1 MQRLPDG
8 RQQWRRKYTWI
19 GLGSCVFVGLAN
31 LYVYLALPGWR
42 IHLCLGLVF
51 LAVPVAYLALPAA
64 WRWARAELAE
74 GGRLESGVEERGEL
88 LVGVSADRRRRP
100 VYWSRR
106 LREAPTLVLGGSRRG
121 KSSWQAFVTSQDIRR
136 DETVA
141 VVDPH
146 RDLALQLLPACVEAG
161 RDVVWF
167 EPGDPD
173 RVPGYNPLEVRGG
186 WHPLERAKL
195 VVEAT
200 QRIWFP
206 FAGEIPLRIQDSVS
220 HAAYLLAANGYTLL
234 ELPRLLRQEN
244 YRNALAGPVADPG
257 LREWL
262 GWFDD
267 LTAHQRYEQVTSSL
281 IRLNQLAHDPEIALV
296 LGQQHSTFDL
306 AEAIEEKRVVLAALS
321 SARLGPAAYLL
332 GGLLSTELVRVMMR
346 RLTRPFE
353 LRRRVYAV
361 FDEFDQVVP
370 ESARDLISQAGK
382 AGCALTLIGQARG
395 MLDPRLRDAVVA
407 NCPNRVI
414 FGVAG
419 AEALELAQ
427 ETFEPDPQLVK
438 QMTGDQRPIYYTPQ
452 EQWAFYAARI
462 RELPPHTYLVATLE
476 DPQPQLLTL
485 PTFDPLPAERLE
497 AVRRSVLARYT
508 RPRAEVERE
517 LRERRQK
524 LDQQYGPLAEDLPP
538 APGEEPAEPQWHAP
552 Y

>member
-1 MQRLPDG
+1 MKRLLDG
-8 RQQWRRKYTWI
+8 RQQWRQKYTSIW
-19 GLGSCVFVGLAN
+19 LVVCAFVGLAN

-42 IHLCLGLVF
+42 IHLCMGLVF
-51 LAVPVAYLALPAA
+51 LAIPVAYLALPVA

-74 GGRLESGVEERGEL
+74 GGWLESGVEERGEL
-88 LVGVSADRRRRP
+88 RVGVSADRWRRR
-100 VYWSRR
+100 VTWSRR

-136 DETVA
+136 GETVA

-167 EPGDPD
+167 EPGDPE
-173 RVPGYNPLEVRGG
+173 RIPGYNPLEVPGG

-200 QRIWFP
+200 KRVWFP
-206 FAGEIPLRIQDSVS
+206 FAGEIPMRIEDSVS
-220 HAAYLLAANGYTLL
+220 HAAHLLAVNGYTLL
-234 ELPRLLRQEN
+234 ELPRLLLQDGF
-244 YRNALAGPVADPG
+244 RNALAEQVVDQG

-262 GWFDD
+262 GWFNG

-281 IRLNQLAHDPEIALV
+281 IRLNQLAHDPETALV
-296 LGQQHSTFDL
+296 LGQQHSTFGL
-306 AEAIEEKRVVLAALS
+306 IEAIEENRVVLAALS

-332 GGLLSTELVRVMMR
+332 GGFLSTELVRTMMR
-346 RLTRPFE
+346 RLARPFE
-353 LRRRVYAV
+353 QRRRVYVV

-370 ESARDLISQAGK
+370 ESARDLISQTGK
-382 AGCALTLIGQARG
+382 VGCALTLIGQARG

-427 ETFEPDPQLVK
+427 EIFEPDPQLVK
-438 QMTGDQRPIYYTPQ
+438 QMTGDQRPIYYSPQ

-462 RELPPHTYLVATLE
+462 RELPPHTYLVVTLE
-476 DPQPQLLTL
+476 DPQPKLLTL
-485 PTFDPLPAERLE
+485 PVFDPPPAEQLE

-517 LRERRQK
+517 LRERRRE
-524 LDQQYGPLAEDLPP
+524 LDQRYGPLAEDLPL